1 MRIYNELL
9 FVLIN
14 CLNEVKTTKFI
25 YQHSKNY
32 MCILVIPLNN
42 FIMCLKNG
50 TERIMSPLEI
60 FAVIISVI
68 GVVLTI
74 RRHMWCWGVNLI
86 SYIIYGYLFYEYKLY
101 GETILQVVFV
111 FLGMY
116 GFYHWSKTKKQD
128 DEIRIEP
135 ISMTRVMMHIAIT
148 ILGGLIFGLSLYY
161 FTDAALPI
169 LDAQLAAFSLLGT
182 YWTSRKHIATWVLW
196 VFVDII
202 YTGMFFYKELYLTAV
217 LYAAFVGLAA
227 WGWYQWSQVKQKQSR
242 LVVE

>member
-50 TERIMSPLEI
+50 IERIMSPLEI

-74 RRHMWCWGVNLI
+74 RRHM
-86 SYIIYGYLFYEYKLY
+86 
-101 GETILQVVFV
+101 
-111 FLGMY
+111 
-116 GFYHWSKTKKQD
+116 
-128 DEIRIEP
+128 
-135 ISMTRVMMHIAIT
+135 
-148 ILGGLIFGLSLYY
+148 
-161 FTDAALPI
+161 
-169 LDAQLAAFSLLGT
+169 
-182 YWTSRKHIATWVLW
+182 
-196 VFVDII
+196 
-202 YTGMFFYKELYLTAV
+202 
-217 LYAAFVGLAA
+217 
-227 WGWYQWSQVKQKQSR
+227 
-242 LVVE
+242 